1 MTSDLRERLRRVDP
15 APVAA
20 KPPSGAWESA
30 AVLHRIERRMGMDT
44 RDTTREPKPAAA
56 SVKTTL
62 MTSPE
67 KLTGSVSVAAR
78 ASWSRARVA
87 LAAAVVVAVVASV
100 YAVLSRDGEP
110 RFDAASAQSIG
121 DDYITAFNVGDTDAV
136 LGLFAADAAYS
147 FNFLNGTQQP
157 VDGWKQ
163 QLAWNAAQGTM
174 LEGASCAV
182 ADGVEGDTFM
192 VTCVYQTVDA
202 PSQAVGTQGVSTTAT
217 LTISSV
223 GISAFNETF
232 GRPDFDQVGSP
243 FEGWVT
249 VNHPQVAEGIGF
261 GNWTS
266 VEEAEQNGLLTAEYA
281 DLWNAYLTENGCT
294 YNQSRASC
302 LGSG

>member
-20 KPPSGAWESA
+20 EPPSGALDAA

-44 RDTTREPKPAAA
+44 RDTTREAKPAADSA
-56 SVKTTL
+56 KTTP

-67 KLTGSVSVAAR
+67 KLKGSVSVAAR

-87 LAAAVVVAVVASV
+87 LAAAVVVAVVGSV

-110 RFDAASAQSIG
+110 PIDAATAQSIG
-121 DDYITAFNVGDTDAV
+121 DDYITGFNVGDTDAV
-136 LGLFAADAAYS
+136 LGLFAADAARS
-147 FNFLNGTQQP
+147 FNFYNGTQQP
-157 VDGWKQ
+157 IDGWKQ
-163 QLAWNAAQGTM
+163 RLAWNVAQGTM

-182 ADGVEGDTFM
+182 AGGVEGDTFT

-223 GISAFNETF
+223 GISAFDETF
-232 GRPDFDQVGSP
+232 GRPDFNEVGGP
-243 FEGWVT
+243 FEGWVA
-249 VNHPQVAEGIGF
+249 VDHPQVAEGIGF
-261 GNWTS
+261 GNWTT
-266 VEEAEQNGLLTAEYA
+266 VESARDNGLLTAEYA
-281 DLWNAYLTENGCT
+281 ELWNAYLTENGCT
-294 YNQSRASC
+294 YKQSRASC
-302 LGSG
+302 LGNG